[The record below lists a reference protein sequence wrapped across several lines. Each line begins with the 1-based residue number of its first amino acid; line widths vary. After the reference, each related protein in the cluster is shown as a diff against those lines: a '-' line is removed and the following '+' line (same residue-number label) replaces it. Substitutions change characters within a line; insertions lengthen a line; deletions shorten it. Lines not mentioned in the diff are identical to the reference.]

1 MSDTFQETWNNKMEN
16 TILVIPF
23 SRVTQTNIQAKV
35 EFKDKISVIMED
47 IYSVCVNV
55 HVYIYIYKCKVY
67 TYIHKNILFVEVKS
81 VSLTRLS
88 VKFHLS
94 FSSQHL
100 HA

>member
-35 EFKDKISVIMED
+35 EFKDKTSVIMED

-55 HVYIYIYKCKVY
+55 HVYIYI
-67 TYIHKNILFVEVKS
+67 
-81 VSLTRLS
+81 
-88 VKFHLS
+88 
-94 FSSQHL
+94 
-100 HA
+100 